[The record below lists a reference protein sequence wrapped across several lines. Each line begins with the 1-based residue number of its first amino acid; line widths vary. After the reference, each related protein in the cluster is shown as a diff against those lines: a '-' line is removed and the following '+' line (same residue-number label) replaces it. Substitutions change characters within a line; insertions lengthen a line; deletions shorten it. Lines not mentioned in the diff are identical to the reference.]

1 MKKEIF
7 LSFFLMFFVI
17 SSLYLQGCASTP
29 DSEALPDAHV
39 YDKPYDEVWDA
50 VEDLVFNDLR
60 CVPKKVSK
68 KKGIIETE
76 WVHRIDT
83 EGTMRWRIRSEIKK
97 KKNGVWVLI
106 EKQVHMQDGVRRNTQ
121 RYKTYKQDRRYEKQ
135 EAQSPHSGWKKRET
149 AVNTIDDLYNRL
161 REKLSY

>member
-7 LSFFLMFFVI
+7 LSFVLMFFVI
-17 SSLYLQGCASTP
+17 SSLYLQGCASTTNRE
-29 DSEALPDAHV
+29 SLREAQV
-39 YDKPYDEVWDA
+39 YDKSYDEVWGA

-60 CVPKKVSK
+60 CVPKKVNK

-76 WVHRIDT
+76 WVHRMDT
-83 EGTMRWRIRSEIKK
+83 EGTMRWMIKSEIKK

-106 EKQVHMQDGVRRNTQ
+106 DKQVQMQDGIKRDTQ

-135 EAQSPHSGWKKRET
+135 DVQQPGWKRRET
-149 AVNTIDDLYNRL
+149 DVSTTDGLYNRL
-161 REKLSY
+161 GEKLSY